1 MNVTLR
7 LGDEDV
13 YEDAYEVQQEPL
25 GTRPSIDRVPCLR
38 RSEAA
43 LVPAASCD
51 PVKSIGCKRQ
61 LASESE
67 PRKQTA
73 KRARTGNRAARKH
86 ERFWLADGN
95 AIIELDGVRFRVH
108 QSWLARHSEHLASI
122 LLETGHDDKPE
133 DRIIEF
139 ERSKL
144 RLILNA
150 VDFEALLLLYE
161 NPGNYRNTIEP
172 PVLMS
177 LIRATTLLGFD
188 SDRVWLVK
196 ELEVLWPSDLEELV
210 ANPEPHLDAPE
221 VAVLAWMYNI
231 DRSLKP
237 AFYDMARMPGFGLE
251 NLEKSK
257 QISRADI
264 LRFTRMREYLSDMWV
279 QAATRESPAFVCQN
293 FRGAP
298 SSDGEGTS
306 TPNQAEEKPA
316 LDSDT
321 SASVASTCLWVT
333 ARREAWVRL
342 VYDSGIFTQYRYDP
356 LRGLA
361 ALINIEWTD
370 DWCKD
375 CQEKRK
381 ADWHIM
387 QRSIWE
393 KVGEYLRED

>member
-1 MNVTLR
+1 MNMALQP
-7 LGDEDV
+7 GDEDV
-13 YEDAYEVQQEPL
+13 YEDVYEVQQKPR
-25 GTRPSIDRVPCLR
+25 GMRPSIDRVPCPR
-38 RSEAA
+38 RSGAA

-61 LASESE
+61 LTPEPE
-67 PRKQTA
+67 PRNQTA
-73 KRARTGNRAARKH
+73 KRARAGNRAARKH

-95 AIIELDGVRFRVH
+95 TIIELDGIRFRVH

-122 LLETGHDDKPE
+122 LLETGHEGKPE

-139 ERSKL
+139 KRSEL
-144 RLILNA
+144 RLILNP

-161 NPGNYRNTIEP
+161 NPGNYRNAIEP
-172 PVLMS
+172 PILMS

-196 ELEVLWPSDLEELV
+196 ELEALWPSNLEELV
-210 ANPEPHLDAPE
+210 ANPEPHLNAPE
-221 VAVLAWMYNI
+221 VAVLARMCNI
-231 DRSLKP
+231 DGLLKP
-237 AFYDMARMPGFGLE
+237 AFYDMARMPGFGLDKFE
-251 NLEKSK
+251 ESE
-257 QISRADI
+257 QIGRVDM
-264 LRFTRMREYLSDMWV
+264 LRLIRIREYLSDMWV
-279 QAATRESPAFVCQN
+279 RAAAHEDPAFVCQN
-293 FRGAP
+293 LCDAP

-306 TPNQAEEKPA
+306 TPNQVDEKPA
-316 LDSDT
+316 LNSNT
-321 SASVASTCLWVT
+321 SASVASTCLLVT

-342 VYDSGIFTQYRYDP
+342 VYDSGIFTLYRYDS

-375 CQEKRK
+375 CQEKQK
-381 ADWHIM
+381 ADWHVM
-387 QRSIWE
+387 QMSIWE